1 MKNQLE
7 QTRRQVMK
15 YCAMGL
21 VTGAMLKRVDKVAA
35 LQTATS
41 PTSPNTVTGKLK
53 AEYKKNSEKLLLPRT
68 YGGQDQPPKPAD
80 YDMLPVSW
88 HQGQMKLLFSKA
100 AEKGVQAVLLRSP
113 PNVQY
118 FTGYW
123 YRSTERPQVAF
134 MNKDDA
140 APWYFHPVID
150 NQLVRAGWF
159 GGEKIYFDFPHTVG
173 GFPNEGKVV
182 TGPPVDMFEFM
193 LEGVRDKKVQG
204 KKIGFDGELYP
215 SELAKLKKILPDVEA
230 VNVADLIKEIRIT
243 KTPEELALWSRS
255 YVYNDRAHAFARD
268 YLLMYG
274 TDITDL
280 ELQTAT
286 QLWMSDLLYQELDL
300 AGGLM
305 NHGVGSEG
313 HVAIRAGRP
322 NAYPHPN
329 QPYYSRVLRNQPLQ
343 IVCVVKIGNCG
354 GENYRMYQIADQAG
368 KFDPHGTKIWEVSQ
382 HCCDIQRDMQKEGA
396 VCGDIAYAI
405 HKYQVEQG
413 MQKYIFHR
421 PGHGEASEGH
431 YAPYIAL
438 GDRTVLK
445 KNSVF
450 SEEPGLYDPDNG
462 VGYNWSDNIV
472 TGGSTGYRMSFVPY
486 SKEFLFVKL

>member
-1 MKNQLE
+1 MM
-7 QTRRQVMK
+7 RRP
-15 YCAMGL
+15 GIFIPSL
-21 VTGAMLKRVDKVAA
+21 T
-35 LQTATS
+35 TS
-41 PTSPNTVTGKLK
+41 
-53 AEYKKNSEKLLLPRT
+53 
-68 YGGQDQPPKPAD
+68 
-80 YDMLPVSW
+80 W
-88 HQGQMKLLFSKA
+88 F
-100 AEKGVQAVLLRSP
+100 
-113 PNVQY
+113 
-118 FTGYW
+118 
-123 YRSTERPQVAF
+123 
-134 MNKDDA
+134 
-140 APWYFHPVID
+140 AP
-150 NQLVRAGWF
+150 GWF
-159 GGEKIYFDFPHTVG
+159 GGEKIYFDFPHTAG

-286 QLWMSDLLYQELDL
+286 QLWLSDLLYQELDL

-343 IVCVVKIGNCG
+343 IVCVVK
-354 GENYRMYQIADQAG
+354 
-368 KFDPHGTKIWEVSQ
+368 
-382 HCCDIQRDMQKEGA
+382 
-396 VCGDIAYAI
+396 
-405 HKYQVEQG
+405 
-413 MQKYIFHR
+413 
-421 PGHGEASEGH
+421 
-431 YAPYIAL
+431 
-438 GDRTVLK
+438 
-445 KNSVF
+445 
-450 SEEPGLYDPDNG
+450 
-462 VGYNWSDNIV
+462 
-472 TGGSTGYRMSFVPY
+472 
-486 SKEFLFVKL
+486 